1 MSQIRDANAI
11 SALRE
16 IAKRHGGTITPE
28 QIVDEAEKDDRLH
41 KYFTWDN
48 TEAAEKW
55 RIEEAKQLLR
65 FTVELIGT
73 KKNPVRVFV
82 SLSTERGEGYRIV
95 EQAITITSLREQML
109 QDALNDMESFRERY
123 RRIRELS
130 GVFREMKL
138 AEKAVVRN
146 KKLKKAS

>member
-16 IAKRHGGTITPE
+16 IAERNGGSITPE
-28 QIVDEAEKDDRLH
+28 QIVGAAEKDDRLH
-41 KYFTWDN
+41 KYFTWDD
-48 TEAAEKW
+48 TEAAGKW

-73 KKNPVRVFV
+73 KNNPVRVFV
-82 SLSTERGEGYRIV
+82 SLSTERGEGYRLV
-95 EQAITITSLREQML
+95 DQAIKISSLREQMIH
-109 QDALNDMESFRERY
+109 DALADMESFRERY

-130 GVFREMKL
+130 GVFREMKK
-138 AEKAVVRN
+138 AERVVSTR
-146 KKLKKAS
+146 KLKKAS